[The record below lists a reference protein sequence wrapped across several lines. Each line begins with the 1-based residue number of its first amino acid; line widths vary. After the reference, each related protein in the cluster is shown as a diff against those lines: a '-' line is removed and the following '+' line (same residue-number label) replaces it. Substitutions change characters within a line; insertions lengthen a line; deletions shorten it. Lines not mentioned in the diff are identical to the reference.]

1 MRKNTCILIR
11 NWRKLLWNTEES
23 AAHAKICKHR
33 RWILR
38 WQTLSV
44 TSRAAA
50 HPWVRVYVFQGE
62 WELTHP
68 GRRNPTPSQNR
79 VLLPQAPSRHS
90 LETGPTHAEACGFP
104 GAGLTQ
110 QGAIAPTWN
119 PAAHST
125 GVPQFPLMADTK
137 QQRWVPLRDS
147 STRLFS

>member
-68 GRRNPTPSQNR
+68 GTRDPTPSQNY
-79 VLLPQAPSRHS
+79 VLMPQALSSTAWKLAPLMLKPVGFQVLVSHSKVPSLPPGIQLHTA
-90 LETGPTHAEACGFP
+90 LGFP
-104 GAGLTQ
+104 SSHWWQTQ
-110 QGAIAPTWN
+110 SSSVGSHSETAAPGN
-119 PAAHST
+119 
-125 GVPQFPLMADTK
+125 
-137 QQRWVPLRDS
+137 
-147 STRLFS
+147 